1 MKYKYHTG
9 IECPKCL
16 DRIFSW
22 HRHDFKYC
30 KCKEVF
36 VDGGFD
42 YLRYGYCK
50 DGSKPK
56 VIKKRFYKQPCLSP
70 ECEAKY
76 IVCSNCRQW
85 RSLNR
90 FIPSVRGNSA

>member
-1 MKYKYHTG
+1 MKYRYHWG
-9 IECPKCL
+9 IECPKCK

-30 KCKEVF
+30 SCKEVF

-42 YLRYGYCK
+42 YLRYSHCK
-50 DGSKPK
+50 DGTKPK
-56 VIKKRFYKQPCLSP
+56 
-70 ECEAKY
+70 
-76 IVCSNCRQW
+76 IVKT
-85 RSLNR
+85 R